1 MENHKEVKIAIVL
14 GAIMLT
20 IFIVIMIIYNSNQKD
35 ALEADI
41 RVFKHYNTTGDTK
54 GEYYECK
61 ISSEDAT
68 HIYNEFKRAK
78 LLTDKDKVP
87 GQTITGTYKI
97 VNGSEY
103 LAFDDDSSFIFKGD
117 TQTLYA
123 FSSDVYNY
131 VIKLCG

>member
-1 MENHKEVKIAIVL
+1 MKNHKEVKIAIAL

-20 IFIVIMIIYNSNQKD
+20 TFIVIMIIYNSNQKD
-35 ALEADI
+35 VLESDI
-41 RVFKHYNTTGDTK
+41 SIFKHYDTKGENK
-54 GEYYECK
+54 GEYYECNM
-61 ISSEDAT
+61 SSEDAT

-87 GQTITGTYKI
+87 GQTIIGKYKI
-97 VNGSEY
+97 VNGNEY
-103 LAFDDDSSFIFKGD
+103 LAFDDNSNFIFRGD

-131 VIKLCG
+131 VIQLCG